1 MIASTRLLP
10 RLGAFALFVVVGTS
24 TPTDSTRHVYGYGG
38 IVSLPPAADGDSA
51 IQTPEILIQRRI
63 ALRSKNGR
71 VLYAKGYGHQD
82 IARNIPVDP
91 ATSLFR
97 IGSTSKLF
105 TWTAVMQLV
114 EQGKLSLDGDV
125 NSYLKTFKIPDAYG
139 KPIRIRDLMMSSIQA
154 LFCIA
159 TISLIITLLIS
170 TLSFYLLE
178 KPILSLKKYFQ

>member
-71 VLYAKGYGHQD
+71 VLYANERVTLPAATD
-82 IARNIPVDP
+82 EARGARPRHP
-91 ATSLFR
+91 CS
-97 IGSTSKLF
+97 
-105 TWTAVMQLV
+105 QLV
-114 EQGKLSLDGDV
+114 QSRA
-125 NSYLKTFKIPDAYG
+125 NAAPTS
-139 KPIRIRDLMMSSIQA
+139 
-154 LFCIA
+154 
-159 TISLIITLLIS
+159 
-170 TLSFYLLE
+170 
-178 KPILSLKKYFQ
+178 